1 MLHSEAEDEHGEDQ
15 AEDEET
21 EEEEED
27 EPIDEE
33 AQLMARMGL
42 PVEFISSSAQR
53 KSVSSSK

>member
-21 EEEEED
+21 EEEED